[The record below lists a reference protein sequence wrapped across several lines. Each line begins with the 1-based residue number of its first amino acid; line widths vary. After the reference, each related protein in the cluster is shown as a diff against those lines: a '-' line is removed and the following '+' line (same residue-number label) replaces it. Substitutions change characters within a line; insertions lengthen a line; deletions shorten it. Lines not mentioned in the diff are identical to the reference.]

1 MQAND
6 LLEYRGKI
14 IKAFKDG
21 TFLSEHLKKSDDAAY
36 NYVLKDVNKFIEE
49 IKSMEEKINLSLF
62 EEFFELSSPASYAK
76 MLINIKNWNE
86 NKENVDEIKNR
97 ISDLEDRIKRM
108 SEKEKKDKNADETL
122 EIIEKTLDYNKDAQ
136 NYFHPASKVD
146 KKKSEPRIEKGIADR
161 VKLKNNKIA

>member
-62 EEFFELSSPASYAK
+62 EEFFESSSPANYAK
-76 MLINIKNWNE
+76 MLINTKNADE
-86 NKENVDEIKNR
+86 NKEIVEEIENR
-97 ISDLEDRIKRM
+97 ISDLKDRIEQM
-108 SEKEKKDKNADETL
+108 SDKEKKYKNANETK
-122 EIIEKTLDYNKDAQ
+122 IIRKILDYNKNTQ
-136 NYFHPASKVD
+136 KFFSSSI
-146 KKKSEPRIEKGIADR
+146 KSW
-161 VKLKNNKIA
+161 